1 MRPENWDL
9 TGKDDKAQAPERIGT
24 SITDVAHEF
33 NNLLNSI
40 LMSAKLLQMGRP
52 EDEQRRLLKVLEGSA
67 QRGAEMVKGLFAE
80 PFTDERMLPA
90 PACVL
95 RLG

>member
-9 TGKDDKAQAPERIGT
+9 TRKDEKAQRPERSATLTGDT
-24 SITDVAHEF
+24 AHEF

-52 EDEQRRLLKVLEGSA
+52 QDEQQHLLKVLEASA
-67 QRGAEMVKGLFAE
+67 QRGAEMVKEL
-80 PFTDERMLPA
+80 
-90 PACVL
+90 
-95 RLG
+95 LGEW

>member
-1 MRPENWDL
+1 MRPKNWYPTRENE
-9 TGKDDKAQAPERIGT
+9 KAQRLERIGT
-24 SITDVAHEF
+24 LTRDIPHEF

-52 EDEQRRLLKVLEGSA
+52 QDEQQHLLKVLEASA